1 MLEIRQVMAED
12 RELARQRLGFPLLVA
27 AHDHDPYLERVED
40 CWIVKTGADATQAA
54 IIDITWPSKDT
65 PGKAPEVDVK
75 MVKCSDYPE
84 SQVRLWWLGSLA
96 YKSFDC

>member
-1 MLEIRQVMAED
+1 MAED
-12 RELARQRLGFPLLVA
+12 RELARKRIGFPLLVA
-27 AHDHDPYLERVED
+27 AHDHDPFLERVED

-65 PGKAPEVDVK
+65 PGQSPEVDVK

-84 SQVRLWWLGSLA
+84 SQVRHWHS
-96 YKSFDC
+96 DP